1 MGLFEAVKSVFSK
14 YATFQG
20 RASRSEYWFFYLF
33 NILLEIGLL
42 IVGLILGA
50 IVGDG
55 TGALAGMGI
64 AYVLLCIYGLI
75 ALIPS
80 ISVFVRRMHDIG
92 RSGWWYW
99 LALVPLVGVII
110 LLVFLLTGSDRGD
123 NQYGPEPL

>member
-99 LALVPLVGVII
+99 IAFVPIVGTIV

>member
-99 LALVPLVGVII
+99 LALVPLVGVIV
-110 LLVFLLTGSDRGD
+110 LLVFLLTGSDRGE

>member
-1 MGLFEAVKSVFSK
+1 MGLFEAVKTVFSK

-99 LALVPLVGVII
+99 LALVPLVGVIV

>member
-1 MGLFEAVKSVFSK
+1 MGLFETVKSVFSK

-99 LALVPLVGVII
+99 LALVPLVGVIV

>member
-20 RASRSEYWFFYLF
+20 RASRSENWFFYLF

-99 LALVPLVGVII
+99 LALVPLVGVIV

>member
-99 LALVPLVGVII
+99 LALVPLVGVIV

>member
-1 MGLFEAVKSVFSK
+1 MGLSEAVKSVFSK

-20 RASRSEYWFFYLF
+20 RASRSEYWYFYLF

-42 IVGLILGA
+42 IVGFILGA
-50 IVGDG
+50 ILGDSA
-55 TGALAGMGI
+55 GAFAGMGF

-75 ALIPS
+75 ILIPN

-99 LALVPLVGVII
+99 IAFVPIVGAIV

-123 NQYGPEPL
+123 NQYGPDPL

>member
-20 RASRSEYWFFYLF
+20 RASRSEDWFFYLF

-99 LALVPLVGVII
+99 LALVPLVGVIV

>member
-1 MGLFEAVKSVFSK
+1 MGLTEAVKSVFSK
-14 YATFQG
+14 YATFAG

-42 IVGLILGA
+42 LLGLIIGA
-50 IVGDG
+50 ILGKG
-55 TGALAGMGI
+55 AGALGGMAV

-75 ALIPS
+75 AIIPS

-99 LALVPLVGVII
+99 IALIPIVGAIV
-110 LLVFLLTGSDRGD
+110 LLVFLVTGGDRGD

>member
-1 MGLFEAVKSVFSK
+1 MGLSEAVKSVFSK

-50 IVGDG
+50 IVGKG

-75 ALIPS
+75 AIIPS

-99 LALVPLVGVII
+99 IALVPLVGAIV
-110 LLVFLLTGSDRGD
+110 LLVFLLTGSNRGD

>member
-1 MGLFEAVKSVFSK
+1 MGLSEAVKSVFSK

-20 RASRSEYWFFYLF
+20 RASRSEYWYFYLF

-42 IVGLILGA
+42 IVGFILGA
-50 IVGDG
+50 ILGDSA
-55 TGALAGMGI
+55 GAFAGMDC

-75 ALIPS
+75 ILIPN

-99 LALVPLVGVII
+99 IAFVPIVGAIV

>member
-1 MGLFEAVKSVFSK
+1 M
-14 YATFQG
+14 
-20 RASRSEYWFFYLF
+20 
-33 NILLEIGLL
+33 LEIGLL

-50 IVGDG
+50 IVGNS

-99 LALVPLVGVII
+99 LALVPLVGVIV

-123 NQYGPEPL
+123 NQYGPEPLL

>member
-1 MGLFEAVKSVFSK
+1 MGLSEAVKSVFSK

-20 RASRSEYWFFYLF
+20 RASRSEYWYFYLF

-50 IVGDG
+50 ILGDSA
-55 TGALAGMGI
+55 GALAGMGF

-75 ALIPS
+75 ILIPN

-92 RSGWWYW
+92 RSGSIFSIM
-99 LALVPLVGVII
+99 LKRMVRSIFQKARHSVKALLSMYIRES
-110 LLVFLLTGSDRGD
+110 LKR
-123 NQYGPEPL
+123 

>member
-80 ISVFVRRMHDIG
+80 ISVFVRCMHDIG

-99 LALVPLVGVII
+99 LALVPLVGVIV

>member
-64 AYVLLCIYGLI
+64 AYVLFCIYGLI

-99 LALVPLVGVII
+99 LALVPLVGVIV

>member
-75 ALIPS
+75 AIIPS

-99 LALVPLVGVII
+99 LALVPLVGVIV